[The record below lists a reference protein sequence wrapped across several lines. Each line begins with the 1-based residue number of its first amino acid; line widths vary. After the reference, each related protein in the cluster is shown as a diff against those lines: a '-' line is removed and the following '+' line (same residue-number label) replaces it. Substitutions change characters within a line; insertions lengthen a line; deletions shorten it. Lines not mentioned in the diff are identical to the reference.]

1 MSETTKIYSY
11 QDLPENL
18 KKEARDIIRE
28 DAHDDFDWDEE
39 TRYISDALEEDYG
52 LSRVEIQFT
61 GFYSQG
67 DGASFTG
74 DVSDMGL
81 FLSKVVPNV
90 FRILEKTGSLEKFKE
105 VTSIS
110 FKRTGYNYVHS
121 NSCETEMENDDY
133 GVLAHEH
140 IFAVDSSKIV
150 SKSSNYHYNI
160 LFFLP
165 FGSKLVHYIG
175 EDIIFKSPLAI
186 NLEKLHEKIEDWRK
200 KECDKIY
207 RSLEKTDESIGSDE
221 SIEEIIEDK
230 GYEFEVEIGED
241 GSPIDLRGLA

>member
-11 QDLPENL
+11 QDLPEDL
-18 KKEARDIIRE
+18 KKEALDIIRE
-28 DAHDDFDWDEE
+28 DVHEDYNWGEE
-39 TRYISDALEEDYG
+39 TDYISGALEEDYG
-52 LSRVEIQFT
+52 LNDVKIEFT

-74 DVSDMGL
+74 RVRDMGL
-81 FLSKVVPNV
+81 FLSKVAPDV
-90 FRILEKTGSLEKFKE
+90 FKILEKTESLEKFNE

-121 NSCETEMENDDY
+121 ESCETEMENDDY
-133 GVLAHEH
+133 EELAHEH
-140 IFAVDSSKIV
+140 IFSVDSSKIV
-150 SKSSNYHYNI
+150 SKASNYHYNI

-175 EDIIFKSPLAI
+175 DDIFKSPLAI
-186 NLEKLHEKIEDWRK
+186 NLEKLYEKIEAWRK

-207 RSLEKTDESIGSDE
+207 RSLEKTDEDMGSDE
-221 SIEEIIEDK
+221 NIEEIIAGNDYK
-230 GYEFEVEIGED
+230 FEVELDED
-241 GSPIDLRGLA
+241 GEPIELMGLA